1 MEFTKDFI
9 KRLTSRKFLLAVGT
23 ALTAYA
29 NGDYM
34 AAAAAIGLYIGV
46 EGLADIVGAFAKF
59 KYQVPAKIEQQTQLI
74 QSGDLDDDTKK
85 VIVPGLPP
93 KS

>member
-1 MEFTKDFI
+1 MKDFV

-29 NGDYM
+29 NGDYK

-46 EGLADIVGAFAKF
+46 EGLADIVGVFAKY
-59 KYQVPAKIEQQTQLI
+59 KYAEPAKVDQQTQLI
-74 QSGDLDDDTKK
+74 QSGDLELDKEPK
-85 VIVPGLPP
+85 VIVPGQP
-93 KS
+93 